1 MRTAFFALT
10 LVATLFALLIT
21 CPDADAKLQDQT
33 VGVVAAN
40 DNGGDIYWGEG
51 GPVIFDGSGNPL
63 PNGGDIFGGGG
74 PVIIF
79 DGGGSPLPSGGNI
92 YWGG

>member
-1 MRTAFFALT
+1 MRNAFFALA
-10 LVATLFALLIT
+10 LVATLFVLLMT
-21 CPDADAKLQDQT
+21 CPDADAKLQDQS

-40 DNGGDIYWGEG
+40 DNGGDIYWGE
-51 GPVIFDGSGNPL
+51 
-63 PNGGDIFGGGG
+63 GG

>member
-1 MRTAFFALT
+1 MRTAFFALA
-10 LVATLFALLIT
+10 LVATLFVLLMT

-51 GPVIFDGSGNPL
+51 SP
-63 PNGGDIFGGGG
+63 DIFGGGG
-74 PVIIF
+74 PVVIF